1 MSLKLNPLTGSFDV
15 VSVDAPKDAS
25 YLTLGTNT
33 KLTSERVATASSNVT
48 ITDAGAGST
57 ATFDLSNTGVSA
69 ATYGALNTIPVIAID
84 AKGRITSASNSS
96 IIFPVSPF
104 NYTTINGTSGSIT
117 PASSSDTYTL
127 TSTNGVTLVAANG
140 SPDTITVNTPQ
151 DVQTSAS
158 PTFVKCTLSG
168 TGASNGLIV
177 SDCVWYRTSADT
189 WKTDDRT
196 HFAPPTNTAT
206 SGSYIGALLQ
216 VNSGPASSSSARHW
230 GLQFAVAHNT
240 AQNLT
245 DGTSGI
251 TGIEGYARNEST
263 GTVTRE
269 VGGLFYTDNTAAG
282 TVSNAIGVWTFNS
295 TSNAS
300 AVTNEYAGLRVSGG
314 TVTGTTTAW
323 YGVRL
328 GAPAYS
334 ANSQTRV
341 GLRVEA
347 MPDPGAF
354 TGTTGYAI
362 NIEGT
367 SRAIRDGIRIGGDV
381 EVYSS
386 AANTLR
392 LGNSDSLEFSAGNI
406 ITDTTTGTKIGT
418 ATTQKLSFWNAT
430 PIVQPTTAVAAAT
443 FVANTSAIANDT
455 ATFDGYT
462 IGQVVKALR
471 NIGVLA

>member
-1 MSLKLNPLTGSFDV
+1 MSLKLNPITGQFDV

-25 YLTLGTNT
+25 YLTLGTST

-57 ATFDLSNTGVSA
+57 ATFDLSNTGVTA
-69 ATYGALNTIPVIAID
+69 NTYGGLNRYVSLAID
-84 AKGRITSASNSS
+84 AKGRITAASDGADLAPVPPAYSS
-96 IIFPVSPF
+96 IS
-104 NYTTINGTSGSIT
+104 GTSGT
-117 PASSSDTYTL
+117 SSAAGSSTL
-127 TSTNGVTLVAANG
+127 AFASTNGMTLVAADG
-140 SPDTITVNTPQ
+140 SPDTVTVNTPQ
-151 DVQTSAS
+151 DIQSSAS
-158 PTFVKCTLSG
+158 PTFVKLTLSG
-168 TGASNGLIV
+168 TGGSNGLIV
-177 SDCVWYRTSADT
+177 SDCVWYRSTTNT

-196 HFAPPTNTAT
+196 HFAPPTNTGT

-245 DGTSGI
+245 DATSGI

-282 TVSNAIGVWTFNS
+282 SVTNAIGVWTFNS

-300 AVTNEYAGLRVSGG
+300 AVTSEYAGLRVSAG
-314 TVTGTTTAW
+314 TTTGTTTAW
-323 YGVRL
+323 YGVRV
-328 GAPAYS
+328 GAPAFS

-341 GLRVEA
+341 GIRVEA

-381 EVYSS
+381 EIYSS
-386 AANTLR
+386 GANILR
-392 LGNSDSLEFSAGNI
+392 LGASDSFELSAGNI

-418 ATTQKLSFWNAT
+418 ATGQKFAFWNAT
-430 PIVQPTTAVAAAT
+430 PIVQPTTAGAAAT
-443 FVANTSAIANDT
+443 FVANTSGIANDT

-471 NIGVLA
+471 NMGVLA